1 MKKIRTKFLPL
12 LLALVTILSLLP
24 TSAFAASKTG
34 SGIQITQ
41 NQAYWSTRLL
51 ANGTPYSYRPPLAD
65 GKLVYCMD
73 SGLGYHYATKSFL
86 DSFTWTS
93 GSGADADAVLQS
105 AITNSGLS
113 EMDAMTI
120 ENVKWMMTYLN
131 DCKASNVGQLFMAVQ
146 TYVWENQSYKGEPG
160 GDGDAGGYAN
170 ADTYELYLSL
180 IDDLLAKKAAED
192 AEFLKQIEAYKAQGI
207 EASIVEDASAK
218 WAVFA
223 ISSNRKNQS
232 FFNYYGP
239 RKLSVG
245 EAKPDQPE
253 QPTGGTGKITLKK
266 TAAGTLKGLPGARY
280 SIYFNGQI
288 VGSDVTGESG
298 ELHIEDAA
306 TGLWTFVETAAPS
319 GYCLD
324 PTPKSVYVDV
334 SEGDRE
340 YTVAAVNYAMPSMII
355 YKEDAQTSAPVP
367 GTVLSVKSVTGAYST
382 SVKIGESGSATLEG
396 LEPGVYVVSE
406 ESVPEPY
413 ILSNTEQTVAL
424 RPGKTTEVH
433 FQDYKK
439 PGLEILKKNI
449 ANMDPIPDM
458 TYKVEQIDGSFET
471 TVTTDLRG
479 RAFLADL
486 PVGSYRISEV
496 GGPSNV
502 ILSEIPQVIYLE
514 AGCTRTVTFFN
525 AIKPTLTVL
534 KQNSVT
540 SDPLPGAKL
549 HIYYA
554 SDNTS
559 TGEMHDLGV
568 FYSNE
573 EGKVILTDAERGWYK
588 IVEESCPQGFGF
600 LDGEAVQE
608 FYLEENT
615 SKTVIIRNVPLSALV
630 GFKYDTKTGK
640 GIPGCRFELR
650 YLSGN
655 TSGTGGT
662 VIGTYVT
669 GPNGAFT
676 VTGLKKGTYICEEV
690 SSDGNHI
697 IDSEPQTVWIS
708 GEDQDVV
715 IIRFGNSPFGSL
727 LITKLSDD
735 NKRSPI
741 PNTDFLLTYSDGT
754 FVGNDNGIY
763 TTNAAGEI
771 LVDGLEPGVTIIVR
785 EVRAA
790 AGFLLDESPQHIQIK
805 SGETVHLQFLNKPLG
820 NLIIKKNSSAPTQE
834 AVPGAEFEI
843 TYADGSYVDA
853 AGGTISS
860 NGRYVTDEHGEIRI
874 SGIVGTVVVTEIK
887 SGPGYQLDE
896 ANRTQTVTINPG
908 DTQTLQFYN
917 TPISK
922 VEFIKVDENDRSVRI
937 PDTTIEVRRLDGALV
952 TTLVTSESGQAFA
965 QLEDGSY
972 YAVETVANPKYQLDS
987 ITGYGYATTVG
998 SCWLAPLVE
1007 AGEGVN
1013 MSFLVKR
1020 QSKEKILSK
1029 IAQTTMVNRSRMRD
1043 VGDTRQDYE
1052 ELDSAINSGLYLKDV
1067 MNRQGEDFYYMH
1079 TLIEVT
1085 APDPETLE
1093 QRATEVEKLCVSV
1106 DMIARR
1112 CDYKN
1117 EQAFLSSLP
1126 ILALDPDIERKARR
1140 NALTSGVAAA
1150 FPFASYELSDHNG
1163 IFLGLNLYNR
1173 SPVFLDP
1180 YDDYK
1185 YTNGNWW
1192 IGGST
1197 GAGKTVTLQCL
1208 GGRLRQQGK
1217 RVIIIAPKKGHEFR
1231 PLCEKLGG
1239 LYLRMSPSSKDCPN
1253 LMAIRR
1259 KSLDSYAKL
1268 KNIAARDDSVL
1279 ADKISQL
1286 IIWFALKKKDLSEE
1300 DKSRLDSSLVEVYGR
1315 YGITFDNSSI
1325 VDENGDFRTMP
1336 IISDWYDV
1344 LSQNPD
1350 TRYLSVVLSRY
1361 VTGSAAAMA
1370 SRNSI
1375 DLDNKYIVLD
1385 LSGMPDDMIADGTFW
1400 ATSIAYDLIMSCES
1414 DLSAL
1419 LADELWS
1426 LVGATANPQAA
1437 GFVLEM
1443 VKTIRGL
1450 GGIAV
1455 TSTQGMQDL
1464 FGLDGGSYGKGILD
1478 ASRIKLVMQM
1488 EEQEARLIQDKLNL
1502 SEDEVRQITRFRRG
1516 EGLLCIGYNH
1526 VPVAFHTT
1534 PKEYEAITTSP
1545 TDLRRGR
1552 SEYGDE

>member
-1 MKKIRTKFLPL
+1 MQVKKKPRNAAAKKIHKVPPKEKRTKKEQTEQPL
-12 LLALVTILSLLP
+12 LKRVI
-24 TSAFAASKTG
+24 FG
-34 SGIQITQ
+34 EE
-41 NQAYWSTRLL
+41 
-51 ANGTPYSYRPPLAD
+51 RP
-65 GKLVYCMD
+65 
-73 SGLGYHYATKSFL
+73 
-86 DSFTWTS
+86 
-93 GSGADADAVLQS
+93 
-105 AITNSGLS
+105 
-113 EMDAMTI
+113 
-120 ENVKWMMTYLN
+120 
-131 DCKASNVGQLFMAVQ
+131 
-146 TYVWENQSYKGEPG
+146 
-160 GDGDAGGYAN
+160 
-170 ADTYELYLSL
+170 
-180 IDDLLAKKAAED
+180 DL
-192 AEFLKQIEAYKAQGI
+192 
-207 EASIVEDASAK
+207 
-218 WAVFA
+218 
-223 ISSNRKNQS
+223 
-232 FFNYYGP
+232 
-239 RKLSVG
+239 
-245 EAKPDQPE
+245 
-253 QPTGGTGKITLKK
+253 
-266 TAAGTLKGLPGARY
+266 
-280 SIYFNGQI
+280 
-288 VGSDVTGESG
+288 
-298 ELHIEDAA
+298 
-306 TGLWTFVETAAPS
+306 
-319 GYCLD
+319 
-324 PTPKSVYVDV
+324 
-334 SEGDRE
+334 
-340 YTVAAVNYAMPSMII
+340 
-355 YKEDAQTSAPVP
+355 
-367 GTVLSVKSVTGAYST
+367 
-382 SVKIGESGSATLEG
+382 
-396 LEPGVYVVSE
+396 
-406 ESVPEPY
+406 
-413 ILSNTEQTVAL
+413 TE
-424 RPGKTTEVH
+424 
-433 FQDYKK
+433 
-439 PGLEILKKNI
+439 
-449 ANMDPIPDM
+449 
-458 TYKVEQIDGSFET
+458 
-471 TVTTDLRG
+471 
-479 RAFLADL
+479 
-486 PVGSYRISEV
+486 
-496 GGPSNV
+496 
-502 ILSEIPQVIYLE
+502 LE
-514 AGCTRTVTFFN
+514 AGSTTILDILAPTTV
-525 AIKPTLTVL
+525 
-534 KQNSVT
+534 
-540 SDPLPGAKL
+540 
-549 HIYYA
+549 
-554 SDNTS
+554 
-559 TGEMHDLGV
+559 
-568 FYSNE
+568 
-573 EGKVILTDAERGWYK
+573 
-588 IVEESCPQGFGF
+588 
-600 LDGEAVQE
+600 
-608 FYLEENT
+608 
-615 SKTVIIRNVPLSALV
+615 
-630 GFKYDTKTGK
+630 DTKSK
-640 GIPGCRFELR
+640 D
-650 YLSGN
+650 
-655 TSGTGGT
+655 
-662 VIGTYVT
+662 
-669 GPNGAFT
+669 
-676 VTGLKKGTYICEEV
+676 YIV
-690 SSDGNHI
+690 
-697 IDSEPQTVWIS
+697 
-708 GEDQDVV
+708 
-715 IIRFGNSPFGSL
+715 
-727 LITKLSDD
+727 
-735 NKRSPI
+735 
-741 PNTDFLLTYSDGT
+741 
-754 FVGNDNGIY
+754 
-763 TTNAAGEI
+763 
-771 LVDGLEPGVTIIVR
+771 VDGVY
-785 EVRAA
+785 
-790 AGFLLDESPQHIQIK
+790 H
-805 SGETVHLQFLNKPLG
+805 
-820 NLIIKKNSSAPTQE
+820 
-834 AVPGAEFEI
+834 
-843 TYADGSYVDA
+843 TYLY
-853 AGGTISS
+853 
-860 NGRYVTDEHGEIRI
+860 
-874 SGIVGTVVVTEIK
+874 
-887 SGPGYQLDE
+887 
-896 ANRTQTVTINPG
+896 
-908 DTQTLQFYN
+908 
-917 TPISK
+917 
-922 VEFIKVDENDRSVRI
+922 
-937 PDTTIEVRRLDGALV
+937 
-952 TTLVTSESGQAFA
+952 
-965 QLEDGSY
+965 
-972 YAVETVANPKYQLDS
+972 

-1259 KSLDSYAKL
+1259 KSLDSYARL
-1268 KNIAARDDSVL
+1268 KNIAVRDDSVL

-1370 SRNSI
+1370 SRNNI

-1464 FGLDGGSYGKGILD
+1464 FGLDGGTYGKGFLD

-1552 SEYGDE
+1552 SEHGDE

>member
-1 MKKIRTKFLPL
+1 MQVKKKPRNAAAKKIHKVPPKEKRTKKEQTEQPL
-12 LLALVTILSLLP
+12 LKRVI
-24 TSAFAASKTG
+24 FG
-34 SGIQITQ
+34 EE
-41 NQAYWSTRLL
+41 
-51 ANGTPYSYRPPLAD
+51 RP
-65 GKLVYCMD
+65 
-73 SGLGYHYATKSFL
+73 
-86 DSFTWTS
+86 
-93 GSGADADAVLQS
+93 
-105 AITNSGLS
+105 
-113 EMDAMTI
+113 
-120 ENVKWMMTYLN
+120 
-131 DCKASNVGQLFMAVQ
+131 
-146 TYVWENQSYKGEPG
+146 
-160 GDGDAGGYAN
+160 
-170 ADTYELYLSL
+170 
-180 IDDLLAKKAAED
+180 DL
-192 AEFLKQIEAYKAQGI
+192 
-207 EASIVEDASAK
+207 
-218 WAVFA
+218 
-223 ISSNRKNQS
+223 
-232 FFNYYGP
+232 
-239 RKLSVG
+239 
-245 EAKPDQPE
+245 
-253 QPTGGTGKITLKK
+253 
-266 TAAGTLKGLPGARY
+266 
-280 SIYFNGQI
+280 
-288 VGSDVTGESG
+288 
-298 ELHIEDAA
+298 
-306 TGLWTFVETAAPS
+306 
-319 GYCLD
+319 
-324 PTPKSVYVDV
+324 
-334 SEGDRE
+334 
-340 YTVAAVNYAMPSMII
+340 
-355 YKEDAQTSAPVP
+355 
-367 GTVLSVKSVTGAYST
+367 
-382 SVKIGESGSATLEG
+382 
-396 LEPGVYVVSE
+396 
-406 ESVPEPY
+406 
-413 ILSNTEQTVAL
+413 TE
-424 RPGKTTEVH
+424 
-433 FQDYKK
+433 
-439 PGLEILKKNI
+439 
-449 ANMDPIPDM
+449 
-458 TYKVEQIDGSFET
+458 
-471 TVTTDLRG
+471 
-479 RAFLADL
+479 
-486 PVGSYRISEV
+486 
-496 GGPSNV
+496 
-502 ILSEIPQVIYLE
+502 LE
-514 AGCTRTVTFFN
+514 AGSTTILDILAPTTV
-525 AIKPTLTVL
+525 
-534 KQNSVT
+534 
-540 SDPLPGAKL
+540 
-549 HIYYA
+549 
-554 SDNTS
+554 
-559 TGEMHDLGV
+559 
-568 FYSNE
+568 
-573 EGKVILTDAERGWYK
+573 
-588 IVEESCPQGFGF
+588 
-600 LDGEAVQE
+600 
-608 FYLEENT
+608 
-615 SKTVIIRNVPLSALV
+615 
-630 GFKYDTKTGK
+630 DTKSK
-640 GIPGCRFELR
+640 D
-650 YLSGN
+650 
-655 TSGTGGT
+655 
-662 VIGTYVT
+662 
-669 GPNGAFT
+669 
-676 VTGLKKGTYICEEV
+676 YIV
-690 SSDGNHI
+690 
-697 IDSEPQTVWIS
+697 
-708 GEDQDVV
+708 
-715 IIRFGNSPFGSL
+715 
-727 LITKLSDD
+727 
-735 NKRSPI
+735 
-741 PNTDFLLTYSDGT
+741 
-754 FVGNDNGIY
+754 
-763 TTNAAGEI
+763 
-771 LVDGLEPGVTIIVR
+771 VDGVY
-785 EVRAA
+785 
-790 AGFLLDESPQHIQIK
+790 H
-805 SGETVHLQFLNKPLG
+805 
-820 NLIIKKNSSAPTQE
+820 
-834 AVPGAEFEI
+834 
-843 TYADGSYVDA
+843 TYLY
-853 AGGTISS
+853 
-860 NGRYVTDEHGEIRI
+860 
-874 SGIVGTVVVTEIK
+874 
-887 SGPGYQLDE
+887 
-896 ANRTQTVTINPG
+896 
-908 DTQTLQFYN
+908 
-917 TPISK
+917 
-922 VEFIKVDENDRSVRI
+922 
-937 PDTTIEVRRLDGALV
+937 
-952 TTLVTSESGQAFA
+952 
-965 QLEDGSY
+965 
-972 YAVETVANPKYQLDS
+972 

-1259 KSLDSYAKL
+1259 KSLDSYARL
-1268 KNIAARDDSVL
+1268 KNIAVRDDSVL

-1370 SRNSI
+1370 SRNNI

-1426 LVGATANPQAA
+1426 LVGASANPQAA

-1552 SEYGDE
+1552 SEHGDE